1 MIYLASQSPR
11 RRELLSQI
19 GVQFQTIHAD
29 IDETPLQNEAPIDYV
44 IRMARE
50 KALTAA
56 VKHQDKPLLAA
67 DTTVVCNNNI
77 LGKPQDQQ
85 HFRKMMDCLSGNTHQ
100 VITAIAVIQGSARD
114 SLVTATSASTVR
126 FRELTVSEIETYWQ
140 AGEPADKAGGYAI
153 QGLAAA
159 FISEIQGSYS
169 GIMGLPLFE
178 TAELLKKFAVDVI

>member
-11 RRELLSQI
+11 RRELLRQI
-19 GVQFQTIHAD
+19 GIQFQTVHAD
-29 IDETPLQNEAPIDYV
+29 IDETPLQNEAPVDYV

-50 KALTAA
+50 KALSAA
-56 VKHQDKPLLAA
+56 VKHLDKPLLAA
-67 DTTVVCNNNI
+67 DTTVVCKNNI

-85 HFRKMMDCLSGNTHQ
+85 HFLKMMNCLSGNIHQ
-100 VITAIAVIQGSARD
+100 VITAIAVMQGSD
-114 SLVTATSASTVR
+114 PGSLVTATSVSTVR
-126 FRELTVSEIETYWQ
+126 FRDLTASEIQTYWQ
-140 AGEPADKAGGYAI
+140 SGEPADKAGGYAI
-153 QGLAAA
+153 QGMAAA